1 MNQKVLG
8 KQLALALPFAEQ
20 DSKGMQAREVQALT
34 SAQDALL
41 SQSCDAQEVVRRML
55 GDLQL
60 KQSSLNHPESKTK
73 KMIRC
78 LARRA
83 KYSSRLD
90 VVKYLRE
97 VTEAGTTGTCS
108 TYA

>member
-1 MNQKVLG
+1 MHQKEIN
-8 KQLALALPFAEQ
+8 KQLALALPFAEE
-20 DSKGMQAREVQALT
+20 DSKEMQASEVQALT
-34 SAQDALL
+34 SAQDAL
-41 SQSCDAQEVVRRML
+41 SQSCDAQEVVRRIL
-55 GDLQL
+55 EDLQL
-60 KQSSLNHPESKTK
+60 KQSCLNHPEPKTK

-83 KYSSRLD
+83 KCSSRLD
-90 VVKYLRE
+90 VVKCLRE